1 MKFKAQFTLLLIVLI
16 ITFTSIAI
24 FTTFSFLKIRKFSEI
39 DRLVYELYSHS
50 LEMKK
55 DEGNYFNWDLK
66 NPNYFRS
73 GESEQ
78 FNLFKKNYQLS
89 SEICSQLNNSG
100 FIIRN
105 KFKGNIEDLKRQL
118 TQYYNLFSIIEKNKL
133 ELGFE
138 EWGLLGQMNSSVSL
152 LEKEIQLQNNAEL
165 KIHLLYLR
173 QYEKDYLFR
182 RNFLYKQLFD
192 RKLFSVFENL
202 NQNVSGDSEGS
213 DIYNLFKLYGN
224 NFNNLVEKDF
234 YIGSTKEEGLVASL
248 EKNSE
253 DLIGTI
259 TSLSQNIPKKTNI
272 YIKQTILILL
282 IFISI
287 CTAMAISIGLLI
299 IRRIISL
306 MGGEPEEVALIANNI
321 AKGNLQIKFD
331 ETKDYEGVMKSMV
344 TMTRKITAI
353 INNIYKSSDQVAIA
367 SQHFSATSQ
376 NISQGAFQQ
385 SSSIDEIVDTIESI
399 SKNINNNAGNALETE
414 EITQTIKG
422 RIDEIKIQSDRSLET
437 NKIITQKIE
446 LINGITKQTKIL
458 ALNAAVEAARAGVHG
473 RGFNV
478 VAEEVGRLAESTSEV
493 ANEIIKL
500 TNESLHEA
508 ENVSNLI
515 TEIIAP
521 IKKSTFLAQQISGKS
536 QEQSAGAQQINRTIQ
551 SLYQLSQENA
561 LASEEMA
568 SNTVE
573 LEQQI
578 NSLKQMVTY
587 FNIGIDTANERAI
600 SIKAHK
606 NKVKKKKKKKA
617 FAA

>member
-1 MKFKAQFTLLLIVLI
+1 MKFKTQFTLLLIVLI
-16 ITFTSIAI
+16 TTFTSIAV

-39 DRLVYELYSHS
+39 DRLVYQLYSHS

-66 NPNYFRS
+66 SPNYFRT
-73 GESEQ
+73 GVSEQ

-89 SEICSQLNNSG
+89 SEICTQLNSSG
-100 FIIRN
+100 FINRN

-138 EWGLLGQMNSSVSL
+138 EWGLLGQMNSSVSI
-152 LEKEIQLQNNAEL
+152 LEKEIQSQNNPEL
-165 KIHLLYLR
+165 KIQLLYLR

-182 RNFLYKQLFD
+182 RNFQYKQLFD
-192 RKLFSVFENL
+192 RKLYSVFENL
-202 NQNVSGDSEGS
+202 KQKSTGKSVDSE
-213 DIYNLFKLYGN
+213 IYNLFKLYGT

-259 TSLSQNIPKKTNI
+259 TSLSQNIPKKTNL
-272 YIKQTILILL
+272 YILQTIIILL

-287 CTAMAISIGLLI
+287 CTAIALSFGLLI
-299 IRRIISL
+299 IRRIIRL

-344 TMTRKITAI
+344 TMARKITAI
-353 INNIYKSSDQVAIA
+353 INNIYTSSDQVAIA
-367 SQHFSATSQ
+367 SQHFSVTSQ

-399 SKNINNNAGNALETE
+399 SKNISNNAGNALETE
-414 EITQTIKG
+414 KITQTIKG

-437 NKIITQKIE
+437 NKIITEKIE
-446 LINGITKQTKIL
+446 LINGITAQTKIL

-478 VAEEVGRLAESTSEV
+478 VAEEVKRLAESTSEV
-493 ANEIIKL
+493 AHEIIKL
-500 TNESLHEA
+500 TNESLNEA
-508 ENVSNLI
+508 DNVSKLI
-515 TEIIAP
+515 ADIIEP
-521 IKKSTFLAQQISGKS
+521 IKKSTHLVQQISGAS
-536 QEQSAGAQQINRTIQ
+536 QEQSVGAQQINRTIQ
-551 SLYQLSQENA
+551 SLYHLSQENA
-561 LASEEMA
+561 VASEEMA

-587 FNIGIDTANERAI
+587 FNIGDNIANGRI
-600 SIKAHK
+600 IKIKAHK
-606 NKVKKKKKKKA
+606 NKKK
-617 FAA
+617 